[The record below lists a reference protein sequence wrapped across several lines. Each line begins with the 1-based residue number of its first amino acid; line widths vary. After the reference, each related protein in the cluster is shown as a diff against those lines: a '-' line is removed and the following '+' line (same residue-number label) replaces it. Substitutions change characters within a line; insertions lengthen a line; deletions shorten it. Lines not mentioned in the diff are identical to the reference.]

1 MSRSQNIVL
10 LAGVSLL
17 AASVA
22 NAVAAPADSLRL
34 TAEQASSQRYII
46 KYKEAGLSKERALQQ
61 SKANKQQA
69 LAALSDNGARLSRQG
84 VRVHKLLAKR
94 NALAAELNPVMLA
107 RLKADPTVE
116 YVERDLPRFPMMQQ
130 IPYGFTMVQA
140 DQVSD
145 EFASNQTVCVI
156 DSGLGL
162 PHEDFNAAN
171 ITGSND
177 IGTGNWFD
185 AGGPH
190 GTHVAGTIAA
200 LNNDVGIVG
209 VMPNGNLK
217 LHIVKVFNDD
227 GWGYSSSLAQ
237 AVDTCA
243 QNGATVINMSL
254 GGAGSSVT
262 ERNAMQAAYDAGVLL
277 IAAAGNGGN
286 TAMSYPAS
294 YDSVVSVAAVDDT
307 KTLADFSQRNTQV
320 ELAGPGVNV
329 RSTYPEG
336 GALEANLAVGAQS
349 FDAIPMTGS
358 GTANLNAELASCGLG
373 VTTCTDVDGKICVIQ
388 RGEVAFAQKVES
400 CQAGGGVGAIIY
412 NNVSGNFGGTL
423 GDNPTTTI
431 AAISVSLEDGNLLM
445 NELGNDAYLFSGAS
459 NYGLMS
465 GTSMASPHVAGVAAL
480 VWSHYPQCTNAQI
493 RSALAAT
500 AEDLGTAGRDTSY
513 GFGLVQAKAAV
524 DYLAQFGCAGDDD
537 DTPPPPPPTG
547 TVLVN
552 GETVS
557 ALSGAAGDELLF
569 TLNVPEGASNL
580 SFVMNGGTGDADLY
594 VKFGAEPTASD
605 WDCRPYL
612 FGNNES
618 CPIDPAQAGT
628 YFVKLVGY
636 TAFAD
641 VNLTGSFVAPDL
653 PDAGGETISNISV
666 ARRSWQHYTLEVPE
680 GMAQLSVTISG
691 GRGDADLYVKYASQ
705 PSSGSYDCRP
715 NKNGNEESCVIEN
728 PQAGTWH
735 MSVYGYRAVTGLT
748 LVSEYQP

>member
-1 MSRSQNIVL
+1 MSRKQNIML

-17 AASVA
+17 SVSISAAI
-22 NAVAAPADSLRL
+22 AAPSDNIRL
-34 TAEQASSQRYII
+34 AAEQASSQRYII
-46 KYKEAGLSKERALQQ
+46 KYKEAGLSKEQALQN

-69 LAALSDNGARLSRQG
+69 LAALSSNSERLSGQG

-162 PHEDFNAAN
+162 PHEDFNAVN
-171 ITGSND
+171 ITGSDD

-217 LHIVKVFNDD
+217 LHIVKVFNDE

-262 ERNAMQAAYDAGVLL
+262 ERNAMQAAFDAGVLL
-277 IAAAGNGGN
+277 IAAAGNDGD
-286 TAMSYPAS
+286 TSMSYPAS

-336 GALEANLAVGAQS
+336 GALEATLAVGAQS

-500 AEDLGTAGRDTSY
+500 AEDLGDAGRDTSY

-524 DYLAQFGCAGDDD
+524 DYLAQYGCAGNGD
-537 DTPPPPPPTG
+537 DTPPPPPTG
-547 TVLVN
+547 TALVN

-557 ALSGAAGDELLF
+557 ALTGAADDELLF

-594 VKFGAEPTASD
+594 VKFGSEPGASD

-636 TAFAD
+636 TAFAG

-653 PDAGGETISNISV
+653 PDAGGETITNISV

-715 NKNGNEESCVIEN
+715 NKNGNEESCVIAN

>member
-22 NAVAAPADSLRL
+22 NAVAAPADSLRQV
-34 TAEQASSQRYII
+34 AEQASSQRYII

-262 ERNAMQAAYDAGVLL
+262 ERNAMQAAFDAGVLL
-277 IAAAGNGGN
+277 IAAAGNDGD
-286 TAMSYPAS
+286 TSMSYPAS
-294 YDSVVSVAAVDDT
+294 YDSVVSVAAVDNT
-307 KTLADFSQRNTQV
+307 KTLADFSQRNVQV

-431 AAISVSLEDGNLLM
+431 AAVSVSLEDGNLLM

-480 VWSHYPQCTNAQI
+480 VWSHYPQCTNTQI

-500 AEDLGTAGRDTSY
+500 AEDLGSEGRDTSY

-524 DYLAQFGCAGDDD
+524 DYLAQYGCAGDDD

-547 TVLVN
+547 TELVN

-628 YFVKLVGY
+628 YFVKLIGY

-666 ARRSWQHYTLEVPE
+666 PRRSWQHYTLDVPE

-715 NKNGNEESCVIEN
+715 NKNGNEESCVIAN

>member
-22 NAVAAPADSLRL
+22 NAVAAPADNLRQA
-34 TAEQASSQRYII
+34 AEQASSQRYII

-94 NALAAELNPVMLA
+94 NALAVELNPVMLA

-262 ERNAMQAAYDAGVLL
+262 ERNAMQAAFDAGVLL
-277 IAAAGNGGN
+277 IAAAGNDGD
-286 TAMSYPAS
+286 TSMSYPAS

-307 KTLADFSQRNTQV
+307 KTLADFSQRNVQV

-336 GALEANLAVGAQS
+336 GALEANLALGAQS

-373 VTTCTDVDGKICVIQ
+373 VTTCTDVEGKICVIQ

-431 AAISVSLEDGNLLM
+431 AAVSVSLEDGNVLM

-500 AEDLGTAGRDTSY
+500 AEDLGDTGRDTSY

-524 DYLAQFGCAGDDD
+524 DYLAQYGCAGDDD

-547 TVLVN
+547 TELLN

-594 VKFGAEPTASD
+594 VKFGSEPSASD

-618 CPIDPAQAGT
+618 CPMDPAQAGT
-628 YFVKLVGY
+628 YFVKLIGY
-636 TAFAD
+636 TDFAD

-666 ARRSWQHYTLEVPE
+666 ARRGWQHYTLDVPE

-705 PSSGSYDCRP
+705 PSSGNYDCRP
-715 NKNGNEESCVIEN
+715 NKNGNEESCVIAN

>member
-22 NAVAAPADSLRL
+22 NAVAAPADNLRQA
-34 TAEQASSQRYII
+34 AEQASSQRYII

-94 NALAAELNPVMLA
+94 NALAVELNPVMLA

-262 ERNAMQAAYDAGVLL
+262 ERNAMQAAFDAGVLL
-277 IAAAGNGGN
+277 IAAAGNDGD
-286 TAMSYPAS
+286 TSMSYPAS

-307 KTLADFSQRNTQV
+307 KTLADFSQRNVQV

-336 GALEANLAVGAQS
+336 GALEANLALGAQS

-373 VTTCTDVDGKICVIQ
+373 VTTCTDVEGKICVIQ

-431 AAISVSLEDGNLLM
+431 AAVSVSLEDGNVLM

-500 AEDLGTAGRDTSY
+500 AEDLGTEGRDTSY

-524 DYLAQFGCAGDDD
+524 DYLAQYGCAGDDD

-547 TVLVN
+547 TELLN

-594 VKFGAEPTASD
+594 VKFGSEPSASD

-618 CPIDPAQAGT
+618 CPMDPAQAGT
-628 YFVKLVGY
+628 YFVKLIGY
-636 TAFAD
+636 TDFAD

-666 ARRSWQHYTLEVPE
+666 ARRGWQHYTLDVPE

-705 PSSGSYDCRP
+705 PSSGNYDCRP
-715 NKNGNEESCVIEN
+715 NKNGNEESCVIAN

>member
-1 MSRSQNIVL
+1 MSRSQNLVL

-22 NAVAAPADSLRL
+22 NAIAAPGDSLRQA
-34 TAEQASSQRYII
+34 AEQASNQRYII
-46 KYKEAGLSKERALQQ
+46 KYKEAGLSKEQALQQ
-61 SKANKQQA
+61 SKATKQQA
-69 LAALSDNGARLSRQG
+69 LAALSSNGERLSRQG

-209 VMPNGNLK
+209 VMPSGHLK

-262 ERNAMQAAYDAGVLL
+262 ERNAMQAAFDAGVLL
-277 IAAAGNGGN
+277 IAAAGNDGD
-286 TAMSYPAS
+286 TSMSYPAS

-329 RSTYPEG
+329 RSTYPDG
-336 GALEANLAVGAQS
+336 GALAANLAVGAQS

-373 VTTCTDVDGKICVIQ
+373 VTTCTDVNGKICVIQ

-431 AAISVSLEDGNLLM
+431 AAVSVSLEDGNLLM

-524 DYLAQFGCAGDDD
+524 DYLAQYGCAGDDD

-547 TVLVN
+547 TELVN

-557 ALSGAAGDELLF
+557 ALAGAAGDELLF

-594 VKFGAEPTASD
+594 VKFGSEPTTSD

-628 YFVKLVGY
+628 YFVKLIGY

-715 NKNGNEESCVIEN
+715 NKNGNEESCVFAN

>member
-1 MSRSQNIVL
+1 MSRSQNLVL

-22 NAVAAPADSLRL
+22 NAIAAPGDSLRQA
-34 TAEQASSQRYII
+34 AEQASNQRYII
-46 KYKEAGLSKERALQQ
+46 KYKEAGLSKEQALQQ
-61 SKANKQQA
+61 SKATKQQA
-69 LAALSDNGARLSRQG
+69 LAALSSNGERLSRQG

-209 VMPNGNLK
+209 VMPNGHLK

-262 ERNAMQAAYDAGVLL
+262 ERNAMQAAFDAGVLL
-277 IAAAGNGGN
+277 IAAAGNDGN

-349 FDAIPMTGS
+349 FDVIPMTGS

-431 AAISVSLEDGNLLM
+431 AAVSVSLEDGNLLM

-524 DYLAQFGCAGDDD
+524 DYLAQYGCAGDDD

-547 TVLVN
+547 TELVN

-557 ALSGAAGDELLF
+557 ALAGAAGDELLF

-628 YFVKLVGY
+628 YFVKLIGY

-680 GMAQLSVTISG
+680 GMAQLSVTIGG

>member
-22 NAVAAPADSLRL
+22 NAVAAPADSLRQV
-34 TAEQASSQRYII
+34 AEQASSQRYII

-262 ERNAMQAAYDAGVLL
+262 ERNAMQAAFDAGVLL
-277 IAAAGNGGN
+277 IAAAGNDGD
-286 TAMSYPAS
+286 TSMSYPAS
-294 YDSVVSVAAVDDT
+294 YDSVVSVAAVDNT
-307 KTLADFSQRNTQV
+307 KTLADFSQRNVQV

-431 AAISVSLEDGNLLM
+431 AAVSVSLEDGNLLM

-480 VWSHYPQCTNAQI
+480 VWSHYPQCTNTQI

-500 AEDLGTAGRDTSY
+500 AEDLGSEGRDTSY

-524 DYLAQFGCAGDDD
+524 DYLAQYGCAGDDD

-547 TVLVN
+547 TELVN

-628 YFVKLVGY
+628 YFVKLIGY

-666 ARRSWQHYTLEVPE
+666 PRRSWQHYTLDVPE

>member
-1 MSRSQNIVL
+1 ML

-22 NAVAAPADSLRL
+22 NAIAAPGDSLRQA
-34 TAEQASSQRYII
+34 AEQASNQRYII
-46 KYKEAGLSKERALQQ
+46 KYKEAGLSKEQALQQ
-61 SKANKQQA
+61 SKATKQQA
-69 LAALSDNGARLSRQG
+69 LAALSSNGERLSRQG

-209 VMPNGNLK
+209 VMPNGHLK

-262 ERNAMQAAYDAGVLL
+262 ERNAMQAAFDAGVLL
-277 IAAAGNGGN
+277 IAAAGNDGN

-349 FDAIPMTGS
+349 FDVIPMTGS

-431 AAISVSLEDGNLLM
+431 AAVSVSLEDGNLLM

-524 DYLAQFGCAGDDD
+524 DYLAQYGCAGDDD

-547 TVLVN
+547 TELVN

-557 ALSGAAGDELLF
+557 ALAGAAGDELLF

-628 YFVKLVGY
+628 YFVKLIGY

-680 GMAQLSVTISG
+680 GMAQLSVTIGG